1 MKSLPEDVKAYKKT
15 PVFNEET
22 VPKAL
27 LNDHNTKKGTWGL
40 INILE
45 GELVY
50 TIQSEPQEVVQLSAE
65 QFGVVEPEILH
76 NVNPKGKV
84 KFFVEF
90 YKKDDTAS

>member
-1 MKSLPEDVKAYKKT
+1 MKSLPDNVNAYKKT
-15 PVFNEET
+15 PLFNEET
-22 VPKAL
+22 IPKAL

-50 TIQSEPQEVVQLSAE
+50 TIQSDPQEIVRLNKDKC
-65 QFGVVEPEILH
+65 GVVEPEVLH
-76 NVNPKGKV
+76 NVQPEGKV

-90 YKKDDTAS
+90 YK